1 MITYHSNTPGPIGAN
16 FVQAV
21 LDKLRFRDPIGR
33 GIATASSAHGLGTTA
48 LSAKEPEALSF
59 CAIAYGLAGIS
70 AQKLALSYLPLDLT
84 KLNQVVAMKMRS
96 FSDKNVMPET
106 NIGSTGSPFSWLY
119 HYNPTS
125 KPVLSSLQPT
135 EIHHEP
141 APVVSPI
148 RTIYPTTESGNK
160 NGWET
165 KTTQVG
171 KQKSSVKGS
180 NQMASKLLGPKQP
193 LKKPSVPKKAKRAK
207 FPEAKREK
215 NNLNFNPDGTK
226 FDFSGVPSPTCSCT
240 GVARVCY
247 KWGASGWQSSC
258 CTINISEC
266 PLPMSPTRPGARVAG
281 RKMSNGAYFKLL
293 LRLAAEGYDLSHPVD
308 LKDHWAR
315 HGTNKF
321 VTIK

>member
-1 MITYHSNTPGPIGAN
+1 MVALMLSLKWV
-16 FVQAV
+16 FVS
-21 LDKLRFRDPIGR
+21 RSGFRVV
-33 GIATASSAHGLGTTA
+33 SSQW
-48 LSAKEPEALSF
+48 
-59 CAIAYGLAGIS
+59 
-70 AQKLALSYLPLDLT
+70 AQ
-84 KLNQVVAMKMRS
+84 VIAMKMRS
-96 FSDKNVMPET
+96 YSDKNVMPET
-106 NIGSTGSPFSWLY
+106 EIGSTGSPFSWLY

-125 KPVLSSLQPT
+125 KPGFSSLQRT
-135 EIHHEP
+135 GIHHEP
-141 APVVSPI
+141 GLVVSPI
-148 RTIYPTTESGNK
+148 RTIAATTESGN
-160 NGWET
+160 NNDLGT
-165 KTTQVG
+165 KTTKVG

-180 NQMASKLLGPKQP
+180 NQIAPKVLGPKQP
-193 LKKPSVPKKAKRAK
+193 MKKPSLPKKGKGPSI
-207 FPEAKREK
+207 PETKREK
-215 NNLNFNPDGTK
+215 KNPNINLDGTK
-226 FDFSGVPSPTCSCT
+226 FDFSGVPSPICSCT

>member
-1 MITYHSNTPGPIGAN
+1 MLFA
-16 FVQAV
+16 
-21 LDKLRFRDPIGR
+21 LRFF
-33 GIATASSAHGLGTTA
+33 SSETCLE
-48 LSAKEPEALSF
+48 LSPAR
-59 CAIAYGLAGIS
+59 
-70 AQKLALSYLPLDLT
+70 SYQACES
-84 KLNQVVAMKMRS
+84 LNQVIAMKMRS
-96 FSDKNVMPET
+96 YLDKNSMSET
-106 NIGSTGSPFSWLY
+106 NIGSADSPFSWLY

-125 KPVLSSLQPT
+125 KPGLSSL
-135 EIHHEP
+135 HRRHEP
-141 APVVSPI
+141 GLVVSPI
-148 RTIYPTTESGNK
+148 RTICSTTESGNK
-160 NGWET
+160 NDWET
-165 KTTQVG
+165 KITQVG

-180 NQMASKLLGPKQP
+180 NQIASKVLGPKQP
-193 LKKPSVPKKAKRAK
+193 IKKPSVPKKAKGPNI
-207 FPEAKREK
+207 PEAKREK
-215 NNLNFNPDGTK
+215 NNLNVDLDRTK
-226 FDFSGVPSPTCSCT
+226 FDFSGVPSPICSCT

-293 LRLAAEGYDLSHPVD
+293 LRLGAEGYDLSHPVD

>member
-1 MITYHSNTPGPIGAN
+1 
-16 FVQAV
+16 
-21 LDKLRFRDPIGR
+21 
-33 GIATASSAHGLGTTA
+33 
-48 LSAKEPEALSF
+48 
-59 CAIAYGLAGIS
+59 
-70 AQKLALSYLPLDLT
+70 
-84 KLNQVVAMKMRS
+84 
-96 FSDKNVMPET
+96 MPET

-125 KPVLSSLQPT
+125 KSVLSSLQPT
-135 EIHHEP
+135 EIQNEP
-141 APVVSPI
+141 ASVVSPI

-180 NQMASKLLGPKQP
+180 NQIASKLLGPKQP
-193 LKKPSVPKKAKRAK
+193 LKKPSVPKKAKQQK
-207 FPEAKREK
+207 IPEAKREK
-215 NNLNFNPDGTK
+215 NNLNFNLDGSK

-240 GVARVCY
+240 GVARVLQVGCQ
-247 KWGASGWQSSC
+247 W
-258 CTINISEC
+258 
-266 PLPMSPTRPGARVAG
+266 PGARVAG

-315 HGTNKF
+315 HGTNKDGLTSQIVNIVSLAF
-321 VTIK
+321 FGKSLEMDSTLLLEA